1 MRGIRL
7 REFWSKV
14 CKVTKRIC
22 KSIADKKM
30 WCRVGRFC
38 LRFFSVPVGVLVLL
52 TILTIVGLCY
62 VFINRIEASLI
73 AYVAYAVSAYT
84 LVAICVRIPRLA
96 RSVKDAMDRS
106 DRISYIRNHHITKR
120 LVNDKLYRGRVV
132 LYKGLIT
139 SMLFAAFK
147 MTVAIVYHS
156 VWFGAVAVYYLALS
170 GMRYLLVRYMRK
182 ADDISKTHAGEK
194 AYERYLIENRGYRIC
209 GYLMFFLNVAMSGM
223 TIQMVLHD
231 KGYTYPGFIIYV
243 SAMYAFYTFVM
254 SIINL
259 VKYRR
264 LNSPVISAAKIIGL
278 ASALMSILAL
288 QTAMLTQFGAEQH
301 DFIKLMNSLTGTA
314 VCLAIFIM
322 AIIMIYKSGKQMKRF
337 IDDLDEATLLS
348 EDN

>member
-1 MRGIRL
+1 M

-14 CKVTKRIC
+14 CKVTKKIC
-22 KSIADKKM
+22 KSIADRKM
-30 WCRVGRFC
+30 WCTVGSFC
-38 LRFFSVPVGVLVLL
+38 LRFLSVPVGVLILL
-52 TILTIVGLCY
+52 TIITVVALCY
-62 VFINRIEASLI
+62 VFINRIEASPL

-84 LVAICVRIPRLA
+84 FVAICVRIPRLVRTA
-96 RSVKDAMDRS
+96 KDAMDKS
-106 DRISYIRNHHITKR
+106 ERISYIRNHHITKR

-182 ADDISKTHAGEK
+182 ADNIPQNDNEAIDIANG
-194 AYERYLIENRGYRIC
+194 RYLIENRGYRMC

-243 SAMYAFYTFVM
+243 SAMYAFYTLVM

-259 VKYRR
+259 VKYRK

-288 QTAMLTQFGAEQH
+288 QTAMLTQFGDKQY
-301 DFIKLMNSLTGTA
+301 DFIRLMNTLTGTA
-314 VCLAIFIM
+314 VCLSIFIM
-322 AIIMIYKSGKQMKRF
+322 AIIMIYKSGKQMKRLVS
-337 IDDLDEATLLS
+337 DLDDTTMFS
-348 EDN
+348 EES